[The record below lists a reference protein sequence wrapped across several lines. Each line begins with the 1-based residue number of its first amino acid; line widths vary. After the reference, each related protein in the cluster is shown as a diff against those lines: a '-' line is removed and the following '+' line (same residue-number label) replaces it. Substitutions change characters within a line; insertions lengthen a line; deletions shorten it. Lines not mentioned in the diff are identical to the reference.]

1 LKAIKVLVGCAV
13 VFPLV
18 GTAWI
23 PLRTAI
29 RTSVP
34 SEQAQSRRTR
44 IVAILREGGDSF
56 RVNRY
61 ADALRIFEKA
71 RDAAQTDHLD
81 DLAARALGNIGS
93 CQFAVHQYR
102 AALRSFVDAAHAA
115 ERVGDRNIL
124 ALLNAN
130 IASLYAEMGELNAA
144 AEWTETSLSHVSGED
159 RDKHE
164 AKLLI
169 QLASLRARQKRMP
182 EAIALFGRGLDA
194 ADRRGDLEL
203 YANGWNRLGEEYL
216 KRHDLA
222 RAEAPLLEAYRIR
235 LLNHLALD
243 SSYRNLGLLRLEQGD
258 LYSAGVLLDRAVELA
273 ASPRGPMPTWDV
285 YHQRGRVRM
294 AQGHL
299 DDALDDLRIAR
310 RLARGWR
317 WSAPADDTARVGAEN
332 WLDKVHAALVET
344 GNRLYL
350 ENHDTALIRETFEAA
365 EENRA
370 SSLRTLVAR
379 RSPDAAKLPAS
390 YWEGISRLQRA
401 EIQAVRSS
409 DPAAVNEA
417 VRSRA
422 ELARMELETPGIPA
436 PLSEDLLD
444 RARAALD
451 PDSVLLTF
459 HTGPSVSWLWSLDR
473 DGLTLHQ
480 LPPRCELE
488 AMVTHVS
495 EALRSDAADADAASA
510 ALYRTLFGGLDARIR
525 RKEHWL
531 IALDNGLFDA
541 PLAALRDGGTYLV
554 ERHVIQTIPGVG
566 MWLEAAV
573 NAHPRSTS
581 RFVGVGDAIYNTADG
596 RLPGGAAP
604 AAGALLLPRLVAS
617 AREVEACARLW
628 SGESVLLEGEAASRE
643 NLQRELARNPAV
655 VHLAT
660 HVLESG
666 GNEPHGLIAL
676 SLTPRRENELLPPQ
690 EIAGWRTGAGLV
702 VMSGC
707 HSAGA
712 PAMPGTGLLGLTRAW
727 LAAGAHTVIASN
739 WATPDENGSLF
750 RALYRH
756 LGTNAEEGPSAALR
770 AAQLEMVHAGDWRAL
785 PRYWAAYFAVG
796 TR

>member
-1 LKAIKVLVGCAV
+1 LKATKALVCCAV

-18 GTAWI
+18 GTAWN
-23 PLRTAI
+23 PWRTA
-29 RTSVP
+29 TTASVWP
-34 SEQAQSRRTR
+34 EQSQARRTR
-44 IVAILREGGDSF
+44 ILAILDEGREHF
-56 RVNRY
+56 RGYRF
-61 ADALRIFEKA
+61 ADALQIYEKA
-71 RDAAQTDHLD
+71 RDAAQTDHID

-102 AALRSFVDAAHAA
+102 AALQTFLDAAHAA
-115 ERVGDRNIL
+115 ERAGDLNAL
-124 ALLNAN
+124 AVLNAN
-130 IASLYAEMGELNAA
+130 IASLYSEMGELNAA
-144 AEWTETSLSHVSGED
+144 AEWTESSLGRISGKD
-159 RDKHE
+159 RDKFE

-169 QLASLRARQKRMP
+169 QLASLRARQRRMP
-182 EAIALFGRGLDA
+182 EALSLFGRGLDA
-194 ADRRGDLEL
+194 ADRDGDLEL

-216 KRHDLA
+216 KQHDLA
-222 RAEAPLLEAYRIR
+222 RAEGPLLEAYRIR
-235 LLNHLALD
+235 RLSHLALD
-243 SSYRNLGLLRLEQGD
+243 SSYRSLGLLRLEQGD

-273 ASPRGPMPTWDV
+273 SSPRGPMPTWDV

-294 AQGHL
+294 AQGRL
-299 DDALDDLRIAR
+299 PEALDDLRIAR

-317 WSAPADDTARVGAEN
+317 WSAPIDDTARVGAEN
-332 WLDKVHAALVET
+332 WLDKVHAAVVEA

-350 ENHDTALIRETFEAA
+350 ESHDASLIRETVEAA

-379 RSPDAAKLPAS
+379 RSPDAAQLPTS
-390 YWEGISRLQRA
+390 YWEAISRLQRA

-409 DPAAVNEA
+409 DPAAINA
-417 VRSRA
+417 AARSRA
-422 ELARMELETPGIPA
+422 ELARMELETPGIAA
-436 PLSEDLLD
+436 PPSADLLD
-444 RARAALD
+444 RARAVLD

-480 LPPRCELE
+480 LPPRDELE

-495 EALRSDAADADAASA
+495 QALRSDSADADTASA
-510 ALYRTLFGGLDARIR
+510 ALYRMLFGDLDARTQR
-525 RKEHWL
+525 RGHWL
-531 IALDNGLFDA
+531 IALDNGLFDT
-541 PLAALRDGGTYLV
+541 PLAALRDEGSYLV

-566 MWLEAAV
+566 MWLEAA
-573 NAHPRSTS
+573 ASGRPRSTS

-596 RLPGGAAP
+596 RLPGGSTP
-604 AAGALLLPRLVAS
+604 AAGTLLLPRLVAS
-617 AREVEACARLW
+617 AHEVEACARLW
-628 SGESVLLEGEAASRE
+628 NGESVLLEGEAASRE
-643 NLQRELARNPAV
+643 NLRRELALNPAV

-666 GNEPHGLIAL
+666 GQQPQGLIAL

-727 LAAGAHTVIASN
+727 LAAGARTVIASN

-750 RALYRH
+750 RSLYRH
-756 LGTNAEEGPSAALR
+756 LGANAEDGPSAALR
-770 AAQLEMVHAGDWRAL
+770 AAQLEMVHAEDWRAL